1 MTGNYLTSTFFMLV
15 ILAILWLR
23 GKTMIRQPLGR
34 RSCLFLIEMC
44 AAYVFMDGAFIACD
58 LMENCPVNLFKVV
71 VYVFYIVY
79 VMLPYSWHLFVRSF
93 VGQSFSSLSRK
104 LETIPAVVL
113 LALVLITPFTGVLC
127 SVTEEG
133 QYVRGPLFEVY
144 TFLNFFY
151 YVEPLIDAVVI
162 CARKEQQKEH
172 YFIQSVII
180 SSIPLLA
187 ALVNNLVIPIYQIYP
202 FQPFCSVV
210 VALLAFFF
218 IASRDSEIIQL
229 QHQEAIQEALNQ
241 EQEAA
246 KRATEASQVKTAF
259 LSNMS
264 HDIRTPMNAIINLTE
279 LARNE
284 DDINV
289 IYDYLGKI
297 SISGKFLLGL
307 INDILDMS
315 HIESGKLEL
324 HKENLTRTEFI
335 NTVETVIYPLMEKK
349 HINFHPELRPGEYT
363 ISVDRL
369 RFNQI
374 FFNLLSNAAK
384 FTPDGGDVWFEV
396 NNLEVDGNKLK
407 IQFIV
412 RDNGIGM
419 SEEFLQHIFEPFSRE
434 YSAEAEKT
442 QGTGLGLA
450 IVKSLVD
457 AMDGTISVT
466 SEPGK
471 GTEFVVVLY
480 VDIVAK
486 EELPAPAAP
495 HDDNVDLS
503 GLRVLLVE
511 DNELNIYVARTIL
524 EKVGCVVTTAE
535 NGQIALDTFD
545 ASAPFSF
552 DVVLMDV
559 RMPVMDGIECTKAI
573 RALNRPDAADLPI
586 IAMTADAF
594 DNERRSTIEAG
605 MNYHLAKPVDAR
617 ELYKVLGSCV
627 PRKKIVEG

>member
-23 GKTMIRQPLGR
+23 ARTMIRQPLGR
-34 RSCLFLIEMC
+34 HSCLFLIEMC

-58 LMENCPVNLFKVV
+58 LTENCPAVLFRTVV
-71 VYVFYIVY
+71 FFFYIVY
-79 VMLPYSWHLFVRSF
+79 VMLPFSWHFFVRSF
-93 VGQSFSSLSRK
+93 VGQSFGDLTKK
-104 LETIPAVVL
+104 LEKIPAVIL
-113 LALVLITPFTGVLC
+113 LIMVFVTPFTGALY
-127 SVTEEG
+127 SITEEC
-133 QYVRGPLFEVY
+133 QYIRGPLFGVY
-144 TFLNFFY
+144 TYLNFFY

-162 CARKEQQKEH
+162 CARKEQDKER
-172 YFIQSVII
+172 YFLQTVVI

-210 VALLAFFF
+210 VAMLAFFF
-218 IASRDSEIIQL
+218 IASRESEIMQNR
-229 QHQEAIQEALNQ
+229 HQEAIQEALYQ

-246 KRATEASQVKTAF
+246 RRANEASQVKTAF

-279 LARNE
+279 LARHE
-284 DDINV
+284 SDINV
-289 IYDYLGKI
+289 IYDYLNKI
-297 SISGKFLLGL
+297 SISGNFLLGL

-324 HKENLTRTEFI
+324 HKENLTRTEFL
-335 NTVETVIYPLMEKK
+335 NTVETVIYPLMEKR
-349 HINFHPELRPGEYT
+349 HIHFHPELRPGEYT

-384 FTPDGGDVWFEV
+384 FTPEGGDVWFEV
-396 NNLEVDGNKLK
+396 NNLEADDNKLK
-407 IQFIV
+407 IEFIV

-419 SEEFLQHIFEPFSRE
+419 SEEFLKHIFEPFARE
-434 YSAEAEKT
+434 YSKDSEQT
-442 QGTGLGLA
+442 QGTGLGLP

-457 AMDGTISVT
+457 AMGGTISVT
-466 SEPGK
+466 SELGK
-471 GTEFVVVLY
+471 GSEFVVVLY

-486 EELPAPAAP
+486 EELPTPAAP

-511 DNELNIYVARTIL
+511 DNELNIYVAQTIL

-535 NGQIALDTFD
+535 NGQIALDTFN

-552 DVVLMDV
+552 DVILMDV

-573 RALNRPDAADLPI
+573 RALNRPDVADLPI

-617 ELYKVLGSCV
+617 ELYRVLGSCM
-627 PRKKIVEG
+627 PRKKTAGE